1 MRILINNFFWNIKVG
16 QTNSYITNFTVFIAF
31 YCLVDNKF
39 IVGGSC
45 YESRSSI
52 IQDIPNGNGQVDE
65 QCGTTFIPAQLET
78 QEEVSQVIK

>member
-1 MRILINNFFWNIKVG
+1 MRILINNFSWNIKVG

-31 YCLVDNKF
+31 YCLVANKF

-45 YESRSSI
+45 YESRSSK
-52 IQDIPNGNGQVDE
+52 IQDIPNGNGQAYE
-65 QCGTTFIPAQLET
+65 QCGTIFIPAQLET